1 MKLNWAERWV
11 VNNPM
16 QVMKQRIEIHWLKKM
31 MSLGQGSKVL
41 EIGCGRGAGAKLIL
55 QEFQPSFLHALDLDV
70 QMVQAAKGYLS
81 LEEREKISLSAGD
94 VIGLPFRKG
103 SIDAVFGFGVLHHV
117 PDWRSALAEIAMVLK
132 PGGPYFIEEYYP
144 TAYQNMIT
152 KRILEHPREDRFFS
166 DELKKALK
174 DVKLPFMEIIEL
186 KKLGILGV
194 AVKEADSRK

>member
-11 VNNPM
+11 VNSPM

-31 MSLGQGSKVL
+31 MSLEQGSMVL
-41 EIGCGRGAGAKLIL
+41 EIGCGRGAGAKLIF

-81 LEEREKISLSAGD
+81 SEEREKISLSAGD
-94 VIGLPFRKG
+94 VIRLPFREG

-117 PDWRSALAEIAMVLK
+117 PDWRSALAQIAMVLK

-144 TAYQNMIT
+144 TAYQNVIT
-152 KRILEHPREDRFFS
+152 KHILVHPRQDRFLS
-166 DELKKALK
+166 HDLREATKA
-174 DVKLPFMEIIEL
+174 VKLPIRGAIEF

-194 AVKEADSRK
+194 AVKEA